1 MRFRKL
7 RIAWSVAW
15 GVAYILLTIMW
26 VRSYSHISYLLRVS
40 PAGVSTRL
48 GSGFGNVGFLH
59 GNIVGDERPRG
70 WQIFS
75 VPPAKTMQ
83 VADGG
88 PFTKESSFKFDLS
101 GGPLVVRVPY
111 YVLISGCGV
120 LLTLPWLRWR
130 FSLRTLLV
138 ATTLLAVV
146 LGLVVAVVRWPAS

>member
-1 MRFRKL
+1 MRYRKL

-48 GSGFGNVGFLH
+48 GSGLGRVGFLH
-59 GNIVGDERPRG
+59 GKIVGDVRPRG

-75 VPPAKTMQ
+75 VPTAKTMQ

-101 GGPLVVRVPY
+101 GGPLVIRVPH
-111 YVLISGCGV
+111 YVLVSGSAI
-120 LLTLPWLRWR
+120 LLTLPWLPSR
-130 FSLRTLLV
+130 FTLRALLV
-138 ATTLLAVV
+138 ATTLVAVV
-146 LGLVVAVVRWPAS
+146 LGLIVWTAGK